1 MTSDGGKGTGVADF
15 GMVTRCGS
23 KRHWSERGAFA
34 PKARIDRSPHVSL
47 KSIAREIGFYM
58 AAPVIPPPLCDGE
71 RMSRDEFLRRWE
83 LLPGLKHAQ
92 LLDGIVYMASP
103 VSAKHGTFHNDFV
116 TWLGTYK
123 ARTPGCDGLTD
134 ATALMESDAPQPD
147 IALRVLPSFGGQS
160 RNEGAYLA
168 GAPELIV
175 EVAASSRARDLGPK
189 SQLYLK
195 AGVREY
201 LSVLVEEER
210 IIWRELYEDTWRD
223 IASDGTGIL
232 RSRVFPGLW
241 LDEPAMWRRDLA
253 QVLDVL
259 GQGMASAEYTA
270 FAQSLAVRGHTAQA
284 RDAETN

>member
-1 MTSDGGKGTGVADF
+1 
-15 GMVTRCGS
+15 MVTRCGS

-123 ARTPGCDGLTD
+123 ARTPGCDGLTA
-134 ATALMESDAPQPD
+134 ATALMATLLSQTSRYASCPASAVNHATKAP
-147 IALRVLPSFGGQS
+147 IW
-160 RNEGAYLA
+160 
-168 GAPELIV
+168 
-175 EVAASSRARDLGPK
+175 RARP
-189 SQLYLK
+189 S
-195 AGVREY
+195 
-201 LSVLVEEER
+201 
-210 IIWRELYEDTWRD
+210 
-223 IASDGTGIL
+223 
-232 RSRVFPGLW
+232 
-241 LDEPAMWRRDLA
+241 
-253 QVLDVL
+253 
-259 GQGMASAEYTA
+259 
-270 FAQSLAVRGHTAQA
+270 
-284 RDAETN
+284 